1 MGGHRQGRRAPAR
14 VRVGP
19 VGRPVEVAIDL
30 PRLELDRPFTYLL
43 PDDLPAPV
51 GSVVSVTFHG
61 RTVHGWVLGET
72 EDVPSRVLPVRRV
85 LSKEPVFDER
95 ALDLFAWMR
104 ERYVVPLSV
113 AIDRAVPPRVASE
126 EGGSSPAP
134 PEPGGPPPKVL
145 GRYEEGGRLLTACR
159 GSEGGVFVVRPLS
172 EDEATVCVEAVSAT
186 LAGGRDAV
194 VVIPEVDPLPRVA
207 AAVLEAAGPAGVLFA
222 GGDRRARYRTWL
234 EILRGRFRVVVGTR
248 PAVFSL
254 VRRPGLVWVHRE
266 AHAVHREER
275 TPAYHPR
282 EVALARAE
290 LERAVCVLAGLS
302 PSAHAAAMVDDRAAV
317 LVRVPRERER
327 AASPLV
333 ETTKP
338 ADEDRSTRLG
348 TMLRSARG
356 AFLLV
361 SRRGYGT
368 ARICRACGE
377 PARCAVCHGPIVVR
391 ERREACAVCG
401 AGGRCAACG
410 AADFGVERGGTERIE
425 EWARGVTKLP
435 VRRVDD
441 GAAAGPE
448 PGEVVVGTAAAVKDL
463 GPRSIGLVGILDAD
477 RARRRAGLEAPEQV
491 LATWFEAA
499 AWAGPRAEGGR
510 VLVQTREPGDPAVQA
525 LVRWDPLHFHRRE
538 RARREEAGFPPGV
551 PLFRVLGSPELEEAL
566 RALQPAH
573 LLATPLGD
581 QAVCL
586 VAIRPDAL
594 AAFRERILGLV
605 DARVVERV
613 EAEPRL

>member
-1 MGGHRQGRRAPAR
+1 M
-14 VRVGP
+14 
-19 VGRPVEVAIDL
+19 GRPVAVAVDL

-43 PDDLPAPV
+43 PDDVEAPV

-72 EDVPSRVLPVRRV
+72 EDVPARVLPVRRV
-85 LSKEPVFDER
+85 LSKEPAFDER
-95 ALDLFAWMR
+95 ALRLFAWMR

-126 EGGSSPAP
+126 EGGSSPPP
-134 PEPGGPPPKVL
+134 PEIASPPPEVL
-145 GRYEEGGRLLTACR
+145 GRYEEGGKLLAACR
-159 GSEGGVFVVRPLS
+159 GGGGVFVVRPLPA
-172 EDEATVCVEAVSAT
+172 DEAAVCVEAVVAT
-186 LAGGRDAV
+186 VAGGREAV
-194 VVIPEVDPLPRVA
+194 VVIPELDPLPGTA
-207 AAVLEAAGPAGVLFA
+207 AAVLDAAGPAGVLFA
-222 GGDRRARYRTWL
+222 GGHRRVRYRTWL
-234 EILRGRFRVVVGTR
+234 EILRGRYRVVVGTR

-290 LERAVCVLAGLS
+290 VEGAVCVLAGLA
-302 PSAHAAAMVDDRAAV
+302 PSAHAAALVDDRSAV
-317 LVRVPRERER
+317 MVRAPRARER
-327 AASPLV
+327 AAAPLV
-333 ETTKP
+333 ETTRP
-338 ADEDRSTRLG
+338 ADQDRSTRLA
-348 TMLRSARG
+348 TMLRDARG

-391 ERREACAVCG
+391 EGREACAVCG
-401 AGGRCAACG
+401 AGGRCSACG
-410 AADFGVERGGTERIE
+410 AADFGVERGGTERVE
-425 EWARGVTKLP
+425 EWARGVTRAP

-441 GAAAGPE
+441 GTAAGPE
-448 PGEVVVGTAAAVKDL
+448 AGEVVVGTAAAVKDL

-477 RARRRAGLEAPEQV
+477 RARRRPGLEAPEQV

-499 AWAGPRAEGGR
+499 AWAGPRAQGGR
-510 VLVQTREPGDPAVQA
+510 VLVQTREPGDPAIQS

-566 RALQPAH
+566 RALDPAH
-573 LLATPLGD
+573 LLATPLGG
-581 QAVCL
+581 QTVCL

-594 AAFRERILGLV
+594 AAFRGRILDLVDERI
-605 DARVVERV
+605 VERV

>member
-1 MGGHRQGRRAPAR
+1 
-14 VRVGP
+14 
-19 VGRPVEVAIDL
+19 VGRPVAVAVDL

-43 PDDLPAPV
+43 ADDAEAPV
-51 GSVVSVTFHG
+51 GSVVSVPFHG

-85 LSKEPVFDER
+85 LSSEPVFDER
-95 ALDLFAWMR
+95 ALELFAWMR
-104 ERYVVPLSV
+104 DRYVVPLSV

-126 EGGSSPAP
+126 EGGSPSRAP
-134 PEPGGPPPKVL
+134 ELEGLPPGVL
-145 GRYEEGGRLLTACR
+145 GGYEEGGRLAAACR
-159 GSEGGVFVVRPLS
+159 DGKGVFVVHPLAG
-172 EDEATVCVEAVSAT
+172 DEAAVCVESVLAT
-186 LAGGRDAV
+186 VAGGRDAV
-194 VVIPEVDPLPRVA
+194 VVIPEVEPLPRAA

-234 EILRGRFRVVVGTR
+234 EILRGRYRVVVGTR

-254 VRRPGLVWVHRE
+254 VPKPGLVWVHRE

-282 EVALARAE
+282 EVALARAA
-290 LERAVCVLAGLS
+290 LEGAVCVLAGLS
-302 PSAHAAAMVDDRAAV
+302 PSAHAAAMVDDGSALMVRAP
-317 LVRVPRERER
+317 RGRERE
-327 AASPLV
+327 AAPLV

-338 ADEDRSTRLG
+338 ADEDRSPRLAALLKG
-348 TMLRSARG
+348 APG

-368 ARICRACGE
+368 ARVCRACGE

-391 ERREACAVCG
+391 DRREACAVCG
-401 AGGRCAACG
+401 ADGRCAACG
-410 AADFGVERGGTERIE
+410 AANFGVERGGTERIE
-425 EWARGVTKLP
+425 EWARRVTELP

-441 GAAAGPE
+441 GAAIGPE
-448 PGEVVVGTAAAVKDL
+448 PGEVVVGTAAAVKDP

-499 AWAGPRAEGGR
+499 SWAGPRAEGGK
-510 VLVQTREPGDPAVQA
+510 VLVQTREPGDPAIQA

-538 RARREEAGFPPGV
+538 RARREEAGFAPGV
-551 PLFRVLGSPELEEAL
+551 PLFRVLGSPGLEEAL
-566 RALQPAH
+566 RALDPAH
-573 LLATPLGD
+573 LLTTALGD
-581 QAVCL
+581 QTVCL

-594 AAFRERILGLV
+594 EAFRERILDLV
-605 DARVVERV
+605 GERVVERV